1 MPSSDKTTRQR
12 AIRSTKFRIAMLMG
26 DDCHVSFRA
35 RNKLPKTTNRRTC
48 DGHYIAEREHAR
60 TSASIMPRIIS
71 PATTTARRLASGLA
85 PRATKESTMSNMRP
99 WPLTASATYL
109 ASPIVRFNSGLDAAP
124 GIKHRD
130 EGRNRQVLTSR
141 LAGNAVR
148 WKEGERLDHLFEQRC
163 DELDLAG
170 AGEHAAIGT
179 EDGPKATPRL
189 IDAEK
194 GSPADQLCYIIYT
207 SGTTGNPKGVATEHA
222 SICNFVRVAAEVY
235 GYRTDDRVY
244 QGMTIAFDFSVEEL
258 WVPLIAGAT
267 LVPGKSGVSLIG
279 NDLAD
284 YLEE

>member
-1 MPSSDKTTRQR
+1 MPSSDKTTRER

-85 PRATKESTMSNMRP
+85 PQPTKESTMSNMRP
-99 WPLTASATYL
+99 WPLTASETCDP
-109 ASPIVRFNSGLDAAP
+109 ASAIVRFNSGLDAAP

-130 EGRNRQVLTSR
+130 QGRNRQVLTSR

-170 AGEHAAIGT
+170 EGEHAAIVT
-179 EDGPKATPRL
+179 EDCSLTYRELDNRANQVARYL
-189 IDAEK
+189 L
-194 GSPADQLCYIIYT
+194 DQGVK
-207 SGTTGNPKGVATEHA
+207 SGD
-222 SICNFVRVAAEVY
+222 RVAILFDKSVHLYVALLAVMKINAAYLPVCAGFPKE
-235 GYRTDDRVY
+235 RVW
-244 QGMTIAFDFSVEEL
+244 F
-258 WVPLIAGAT
+258 
-267 LVPGKSGVSLIG
+267 
-279 NDLAD
+279 
-284 YLEE
+284 